1 MARRES
7 QLSAMAGEFLVVG
20 KLFKKGLQAAITF
33 GNAKAIDILA
43 YNPKNKKNYNV
54 QVKALREMNC
64 YPIRKESIEAEHVY
78 IFVMLNSFDA
88 QESFFIL
95 KGSDIQGNIDK
106 FFGSSYKNAKPSKV
120 PAINGGSLKDYKN
133 NWGVFDS

>member
-1 MARRES
+1 MPRRES
-7 QLSAMAGEFLVVG
+7 QPSAMAGEFLVVG

-33 GNAKAIDILA
+33 GNEKSIDILA

-54 QVKALREMNC
+54 QVKTLREMNC
-64 YPIRKESIEAEHVY
+64 YPIKRERIEPEHVY

-120 PAINGGSLKDYKN
+120 PAINCGSLKDYKN